1 MRYLPLTD
9 ADRRDM
15 LATIGVPSVDSLFR
29 DVPES
34 VRLTD
39 TVNLPDHQGEL
50 EVERAIGA
58 MAAENNRQ
66 AVCRFLGAGAYRHHV
81 RPLTTDSAR

>member
-29 DVPES
+29 DVPS

-50 EVERAIGA
+50 EVEQRLAQW
-58 MAAENNRQ
+58 RRKTYRRV
-66 AVCRFLGAGAYRHHV
+66 VCRFFSAPGLTGIIYP
-81 RPLTTDSAR
+81 RPLTT